1 MRAQTVPNLTLVP
14 VGPDGSI
21 KITNTSSGSV
31 QIIADVAG
39 YFRG

>member
-1 MRAQTVPNLTLVP
+1 MRGQTVANLAVVP
-14 VGPDGSI
+14 VGPDGNVE
-21 KITNTSSGSV
+21 ITNTSSGSV